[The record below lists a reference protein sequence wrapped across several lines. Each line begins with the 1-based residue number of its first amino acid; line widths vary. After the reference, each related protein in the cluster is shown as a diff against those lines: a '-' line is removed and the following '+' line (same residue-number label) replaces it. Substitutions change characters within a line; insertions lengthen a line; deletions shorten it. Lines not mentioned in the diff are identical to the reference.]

1 MTRRPGV
8 SIVASPVLVGAV
20 TILVSCIAV
29 VLAVNANQGLPFV
42 PTYDVS
48 AELDGG
54 QNLVVGNEVRMGGF
68 RVGQVDKLVPK
79 VDEKTGAS
87 IARIDMKLD
96 KKVEPLPRD
105 TKVLVRPRSALGL
118 KYVELT
124 LGRSSQ
130 SYRPGETIPLA
141 NSTRPI
147 EIDEFFSTF
156 DDDFRNNQR
165 TALQGFGTALA
176 GRGRSIN
183 LTIEA
188 LVPFVTHLEPVM
200 RNLSAP
206 GTRLG
211 EFFKQAGRTSKQIAP
226 VATTYAALFGNM
238 ATTFEALGR
247 SPDRLAATIRNS
259 PPTLDAGIRS
269 FPVQRP
275 FLGDARTLFHKL
287 RPVAFE
293 FERSLPGV
301 ADALHAGRPVQR
313 AAPKLYRN
321 TGEVFDA
328 LDELAENPNTLLA
341 LKDLT
346 TTVKVG
352 APLVT
357 YVAPYQTVCNYF
369 DYFFTVLGEH
379 VSEPVRG
386 GTTQRVLAKSDTS
399 NPQDNKLG
407 GVEGDRPV
415 DVARSDDPQDV
426 EAESGDDLQALHRQ
440 YYGPAID
447 AQGNADC
454 QIGQTGYLDRLITNS
469 RYPPSDDVHP
479 VGVAGEGGG
488 SHVVLDPDQPGLRG
502 PTYKGV
508 PNLKDVP

>member
-29 VLAVNANQGLPFV
+29 LLAVNANQGLPFV
-42 PTYDVS
+42 PTYDVQ

-54 QNLVVGNEVRMGGF
+54 QNLVAGNEVRVGGF
-68 RVGQVDKLVPK
+68 RIGQVEKLEPR
-79 VDEKTGAS
+79 VDRETGAS
-87 IARIDMKLD
+87 IAVINMKLD
-96 KKVEPLPRD
+96 KKIEPLPRD
-105 TKVLVRPRSALGL
+105 TKVVVRPRSALGL

-124 LGRSSQ
+124 LGTSSA
-130 SYRPGETIPLA
+130 SYRPGETIPLE
-141 NSTRPI
+141 NSKRPI

-156 DDDFRNNQR
+156 DDEFRDNQR

-176 GRGRSIN
+176 GRGQSIN
-183 LTIEA
+183 RAIEA

-200 RNLSAP
+200 RNLSDP
-206 GTRLG
+206 DTELD
-211 EFFKQAGRTSKQIAP
+211 EFFKQAGRTSAQIAP

-247 SPDRLAATIRNS
+247 SPDRLAAMIRKT

-275 FLGDARTLFHKL
+275 FLADARVLFRKL
-287 RPVAFE
+287 QPVALE
-293 FERSLPGV
+293 FERSLPAV
-301 ADALHAGRPVQR
+301 TDALEVGQPVQR
-313 AAPKLYRN
+313 AAPTLYRN
-321 TGEVFDA
+321 TGKVFDA

-346 TTVKVG
+346 TTVQVA
-352 APLVT
+352 APLLT
-357 YVAPYQTVCNYF
+357 YVAPFQTVCNYPT
-369 DYFFTVLGEH
+369 YFFTFLGEH

-415 DVARSDDPQDV
+415 DIAANKPKNAEQPNGDV
-426 EAESGDDLQALHRQ
+426 LQALHRQ
-440 YYGPAID
+440 YYEPAID

-454 QIGQTGYLDRLITNS
+454 QEGQKGYLNRQITNS
-469 RYPPSDDVHP
+469 RYPPSNDVP
-479 VGVAGEGGG
+479 TTGADSAGGG

-502 PTYKGV
+502 PTFKGV
-508 PNLKDVP
+508 KNLEDVP

>member
-1 MTRRPGV
+1 
-8 SIVASPVLVGAV
+8 
-20 TILVSCIAV
+20 
-29 VLAVNANQGLPFV
+29 
-42 PTYDVS
+42 
-48 AELDGG
+48 
-54 QNLVVGNEVRMGGF
+54 
-68 RVGQVDKLVPK
+68 
-79 VDEKTGAS
+79 
-87 IARIDMKLD
+87 
-96 KKVEPLPRD
+96 
-105 TKVLVRPRSALGL
+105 
-118 KYVELT
+118 
-124 LGRSSQ
+124 
-130 SYRPGETIPLA
+130 
-141 NSTRPI
+141 
-147 EIDEFFSTF
+147 
-156 DDDFRNNQR
+156 
-165 TALQGFGTALA
+165 
-176 GRGRSIN
+176 
-183 LTIEA
+183 
-188 LVPFVTHLEPVM
+188 VTHLEPVM
-200 RNLSAP
+200 RNLSDP
-206 GTRLG
+206 STRLG
-211 EFFKQAGRTSKQIAP
+211 EFFKQAGRTSRQIAP

-247 SPDRLAATIRNS
+247 SPDRLAATIRKS

-275 FLGDARTLFHKL
+275 FLADARVLFHKL
-287 RPVAFE
+287 RPVAVE

-301 ADALHAGRPVQR
+301 ADALETGQPVQR

-321 TGEVFDA
+321 TGKVFDA
-328 LDELAENPNTLLA
+328 LDELAENPNTLFA

-346 TTVKVG
+346 TTVRVG

-386 GTTQRVLAKSDTS
+386 GTTQRVLAKSDAS

-415 DVARSDDPQDV
+415 DVAANEDPQK
-426 EAESGDDLQALHRQ
+426 AKSPSGEDALQALHRQ

-454 QIGQTGYLDRLITNS
+454 QIGQTGYLNRLITNS
-469 RYPPSDDVHP
+469 RYPPSDDIP
-479 VGVAGEGGG
+479 AVGADENGGG

-508 PNLKDVP
+508 KNLKDVP